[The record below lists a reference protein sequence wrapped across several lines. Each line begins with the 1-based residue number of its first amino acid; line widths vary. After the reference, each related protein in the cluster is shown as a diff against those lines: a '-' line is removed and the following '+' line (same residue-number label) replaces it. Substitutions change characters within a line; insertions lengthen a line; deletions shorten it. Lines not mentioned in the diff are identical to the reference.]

1 MNPIRYNLVTA
12 GGVVLAS
19 VGGGMQGGRSV
30 SLIVAGAL
38 IVALSLATLRMLV
51 R

>member
-19 VGGGMQGGRSV
+19 VGCGMQWGWPV